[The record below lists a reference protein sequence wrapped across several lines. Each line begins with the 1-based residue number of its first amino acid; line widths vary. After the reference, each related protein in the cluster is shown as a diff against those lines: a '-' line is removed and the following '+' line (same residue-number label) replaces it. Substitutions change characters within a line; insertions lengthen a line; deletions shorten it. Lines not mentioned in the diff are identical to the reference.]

1 MDIKDIRKANLIRI
15 IGNVHERGAPS
26 QFAKKYNLP
35 PDQVR
40 HILTGYRTMGEK
52 LARKFEEAIGLP
64 SGELDK
70 DLSDS
75 VASEAATYMAN
86 NLGIEALDVITTFRE
101 LDAEKRKIV
110 AQMIRSLAPQ
120 KPPSSKQ

>member
-1 MDIKDIRKANLIRI
+1 MDIKEIRKANLIRI
-15 IGNVHERGAPS
+15 IGNAHERGAPS

-40 HILTGYRTMGEK
+40 HVLTGYRTMGEK

-64 SGELDK
+64 KGELDK
-70 DLSDS
+70 DLSDT
-75 VASEAATYMAN
+75 VASEAAIYMAS
-86 NLGIEALDVITTFRE
+86 NLGKEALDVITTFRQ

-120 KPPSSKQ
+120 KD

>member
-1 MDIKDIRKANLIRI
+1 MNINEIRRANLIRL
-15 IGNVHERGAPS
+15 IGNAHERGAPS

-40 HILTGYRTMGEK
+40 HILTGYRSMGEK
-52 LARKFEEAIGLP
+52 LARKFEEAMGLP
-64 SGELDK
+64 AGELDK

-75 VASEAATYMAN
+75 VASEAATYLAN
-86 NLGIEALDVITTFRE
+86 NLGSEALDVINTFRE
-101 LDAEKRKIV
+101 LDPEKRKIV

-120 KPPSSKQ
+120 KNSNEK